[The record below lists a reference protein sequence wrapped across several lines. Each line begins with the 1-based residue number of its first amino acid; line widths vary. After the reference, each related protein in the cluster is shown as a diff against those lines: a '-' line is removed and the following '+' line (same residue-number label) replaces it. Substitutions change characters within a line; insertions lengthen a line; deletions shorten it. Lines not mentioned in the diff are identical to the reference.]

1 MDINNIKIK
10 VEDLSDNYGK
20 FIIEPLEKGYGVTLG
35 NSLRRTLL
43 SSMGGAAATAIR
55 IEGIT
60 HEFDTIP
67 GVKEDVIEIILSIKE
82 LVVKMFTDE
91 PQILKLKAKGK
102 KIVTAADITPNINI
116 EILNPD
122 LKIATLNGNAKLDME
137 IVVEKG
143 MGYLPAEKNK
153 KPSKSV
159 DTIFI
164 DSFFSPIT
172 KVRYDVETASLSQFS
187 NYDKLTLEIFTN
199 KSILPDEALSKSAN
213 ILIKYLKVFTK
224 FSPED
229 VESESEP
236 ISREEKEKSE
246 KEKILN
252 KTIEELDFS
261 VRSYNCLKKSNVNTL
276 RDLVNY
282 SPMEVIKIKNLG
294 KKSLDEIKEKMA
306 KYGFVLGEKMHQEDF
321 KDEA

>member
-35 NSLRRTLL
+35 NSLRRALL
-43 SSMGGAAATAIR
+43 SSMWGAAATAIR
-55 IEGIT
+55 IEEVT

-67 GVKEDVIEIILSIKE
+67 GVKEDVIEIILNIKE

-102 KIVTAADITPNINI
+102 KIVTAADITPNINV

-122 LKIATLNGNAKLDME
+122 LTIATLNDNCKLNME

-143 MGYLPAEKNK
+143 MGYFTAERNK
-153 KPSKSV
+153 KPGQSV

-172 KVRYDVETASLSQFS
+172 KVRYDVETASMSQFS
-187 NYDKLTLEIFTN
+187 NCDKLILEIFTN

-229 VESESEP
+229 VELEGEL
-236 ISREEKEKSE
+236 ISEEKEKSE
-246 KEKILN
+246 REKILN
-252 KTIEELDFS
+252 KTLEELDFS
-261 VRSYNCLKKSNVNTL
+261 VRSYNCLKKSDVNTL
-276 RDLVNY
+276 RDLVEF
-282 SPMEVIKIKNLG
+282 SPREIIKIKNLG
-294 KKSLDEIKEKMA
+294 KKSLDEIKEKIT
-306 KYGFVLGEKMHQEDF
+306 KYGFVLGEKTHQEDF
-321 KDEA
+321 

>member
-43 SSMGGAAATAIR
+43 SSMWGAAATAIR

-60 HEFDTIP
+60 HEFDTIS
-67 GVKEDVIEIILSIKE
+67 GVKEDVIEIILNIKE
-82 LVVKMFTDE
+82 LVVKIFSDE
-91 PQILKLKAKGK
+91 PQILKLKVKGK
-102 KIVTAADITPNINI
+102 KTVTAADITPNINA

-122 LKIATLNGNAKLDME
+122 LKIATLSGHAKLDME

-143 MGYLPAEKNK
+143 MAYSLAEKNK
-153 KPSKSV
+153 KSGQSV

-164 DSFFSPIT
+164 DSYFSPIT

-187 NYDKLTLEIFTN
+187 NYEKLSLEIFTN
-199 KSILPDEALSKSAN
+199 KSMLPDEALSKSAN
-213 ILIKYLKVFTK
+213 ILIKYLKIFTK

-229 VESESEP
+229 VELEGEL

-261 VRSYNCLKKSNVNTL
+261 VRSYNCLKMSNVNTL

-294 KKSLDEIKEKMA
+294 KKSLDEIKEKIT

-321 KDEA
+321 

>member
-1 MDINNIKIK
+1 MDINKIKIK

-43 SSMGGAAATAIR
+43 SSMWGAAATAIR

-67 GVKEDVIEIILSIKE
+67 GIKEDVIEIILNIKE
-82 LVVKMFTDE
+82 LVVKIFTDE
-91 PQILKLKAKGK
+91 PQILKLKTKGK
-102 KIVTAADITPNINI
+102 KIVTAADITPNINV

-122 LKIATLNGNAKLDME
+122 LKIATLNSNAKLDME

-143 MGYLPAEKNK
+143 MGYLLAEKNK
-153 KPSKSV
+153 KSDKSV

-172 KVRYDVETASLSQFS
+172 KARYNVETASLSQFS

-229 VESESEP
+229 IELEGEL

-261 VRSYNCLKKSNVNTL
+261 VRSYNCLKKSNINIL

-294 KKSLDEIKEKMA
+294 KKSLDEIKEKMT
-306 KYGFVLGEKMHQEDF
+306 KYGFVLGEKTHQEDI
-321 KDEA
+321 

>member
-1 MDINNIKIK
+1 MNINNIKIK

-43 SSMGGAAATAIR
+43 SSMWGAAATAIR

-67 GVKEDVIEIILSIKE
+67 GVKEDVIEIILNIKE
-82 LVVKMFTDE
+82 LVVKMFAEE
-91 PQILKLKAKGK
+91 PQILKLKIKGK
-102 KIVTAADITPNINI
+102 KAVTAADITPNINV

-122 LKIATLNGNAKLDME
+122 LKIATLNNNAKLDME

-143 MGYLPAEKNK
+143 MGYLLAEKNK
-153 KPSKSV
+153 KLDQSV

-229 VESESEP
+229 VELEGEI
-236 ISREEKEKSE
+236 ISKEEKEQSE

-294 KKSLDEIKEKMA
+294 KKSLDEIKEKIT

-321 KDEA
+321 

>member
-43 SSMGGAAATAIR
+43 SSMWGAAATAIR

-60 HEFDTIP
+60 HEFDTIT
-67 GVKEDVIEIILSIKE
+67 GVKEDVIEIILNIKE
-82 LVVKMFTDE
+82 LVVKIFADE

-102 KIVTAADITPNINI
+102 KTVTAADITPNINV

-122 LKIATLNGNAKLDME
+122 LKIATLNGNAKLYME

-143 MGYLPAEKNK
+143 MGYFLAEKNK
-153 KPSKSV
+153 KSDQSV

-187 NYDKLTLEIFTN
+187 NYEKLTLEIFTN

-213 ILIKYLKVFTK
+213 ILIKYLKIFTK

-229 VESESEP
+229 VELEGEL
-236 ISREEKEKSE
+236 ISREEKENSE

-252 KTIEELDFS
+252 KSIEELDFS
-261 VRSYNCLKKSNVNTL
+261 VRSYNCLKKSNINTL

-294 KKSLDEIKEKMA
+294 KKSLDEIKEKIT

-321 KDEA
+321 

>member
-10 VEDLSDNYGK
+10 VEDLTDNYGK

-43 SSMGGAAATAIR
+43 SSMWGAAATAIR

-60 HEFDTIP
+60 HEFDTIA
-67 GVKEDVIEIILSIKE
+67 GVKEDAIEIILNIKE
-82 LVVKMFTDE
+82 LVVKMFIDE
-91 PQILKLKAKGK
+91 PQILKLKVKGK
-102 KIVTAADITPNINI
+102 KNVTAADITPNINV

-122 LKIATLNGNAKLDME
+122 LTIATLNKDAKLNME

-143 MGYLPAEKNK
+143 MDYCFAEINK
-153 KPSKSV
+153 KSGQSV

-164 DSFFSPIT
+164 DSFFSPVT
-172 KVRYDVETASLSQFS
+172 KVRYDVKTASLSQFS

-229 VESESEP
+229 VELEGESISE
-236 ISREEKEKSE
+236 EEKERSE

-261 VRSYNCLKKSNVNTL
+261 VRSYNCLKKSNLNTL
-276 RDLVNY
+276 RDLVEY
-282 SPMEVIKIKNLG
+282 SPMEIIKIKNLG
-294 KKSLDEIKEKMA
+294 KKSLDEIKEKIT

-321 KDEA
+321 

>member
-43 SSMGGAAATAIR
+43 SSMWGAAATAIR

-60 HEFDTIP
+60 HELDTIT
-67 GVKEDVIEIILSIKE
+67 GVKEDVIEIILNIKE
-82 LVVKMFTDE
+82 LVVKIFADE

-102 KIVTAADITPNINI
+102 KTVTAGDIIPNINV

-122 LKIATLNGNAKLDME
+122 LEIATLSGHAKLDME

-143 MGYLPAEKNK
+143 MGYFLAEKNK
-153 KPSKSV
+153 KSSQSV

-164 DSFFSPIT
+164 DSYFSPIT

-187 NYDKLTLEIFTN
+187 NYEKLTLEIFTN
-199 KSILPDEALSKSAN
+199 KSLLPDEALSKSAN
-213 ILIKYLKVFTK
+213 ILIKYLKIFTK

-229 VESESEP
+229 VELEGEL
-236 ISREEKEKSE
+236 ISREEKENNE

-252 KTIEELDFS
+252 KSIEELDFS
-261 VRSYNCLKKSNVNTL
+261 VRSYNCLKKSNINTL
-276 RDLVNY
+276 RDLVDY
-282 SPMEVIKIKNLG
+282 SPIEVIKIKNLG
-294 KKSLDEIKEKMA
+294 KKSLDEIKEKIT

-321 KDEA
+321 

>member
-1 MDINNIKIK
+1 MNINNIKIK

-43 SSMGGAAATAIR
+43 SSMWGAAATAIR

-67 GVKEDVIEIILSIKE
+67 GVKEDVIEIILNIKE
-82 LVVKMFTDE
+82 LVVKMFAEE
-91 PQILKLKAKGK
+91 PQILKLKVKGK
-102 KIVTAADITPNINI
+102 KAVTAADITPNINV

-122 LKIATLNGNAKLDME
+122 LKIATLNNNAKLDME

-143 MGYLPAEKNK
+143 MGYLLAEKNK
-153 KPSKSV
+153 KLDQSV

-229 VESESEP
+229 VELEGEI
-236 ISREEKEKSE
+236 ISKEEKEQSE

-294 KKSLDEIKEKMA
+294 KKSLDEIKEKIT

-321 KDEA
+321 

>member
-10 VEDLSDNYGK
+10 VEDLSDNYGR

-43 SSMGGAAATAIR
+43 SSMWGAAATAIR

-67 GVKEDVIEIILSIKE
+67 GVKEDVIEIILNIKE
-82 LVVKMFTDE
+82 IVVKIFADE

-102 KIVTAADITPNINI
+102 RTVTAADIIPNINV

-143 MGYLPAEKNK
+143 MGYLLAEKNK
-153 KPSKSV
+153 KPGQSV

-187 NYDKLTLEIFTN
+187 DCEKLTLEIFTN

-229 VESESEP
+229 VELEGEL
-236 ISREEKEKSE
+236 ISKEEKEKSE

-282 SPMEVIKIKNLG
+282 SPTEVIKIKNLG
-294 KKSLDEIKEKMA
+294 KKSLDEIKEKIT

-321 KDEA
+321 

>member
-20 FIIEPLEKGYGVTLG
+20 FIIEPLKKGYGVTLG
-35 NSLRRTLL
+35 NSLRRALL
-43 SSMGGAAATAIR
+43 SSMWGAAATAIR

-60 HEFDTIP
+60 HEFDTLP
-67 GVKEDVIEIILSIKE
+67 GVKEDVIEIILNIKE
-82 LVVKMFTDE
+82 LVVKMFADE

-102 KIVTAADITPNINI
+102 KIVTAADITPNINV

-122 LKIATLNGNAKLDME
+122 LKIATLNGNAKLDIE

-143 MGYLPAEKNK
+143 MGYLLAEKNNK
-153 KPSKSV
+153 SDQSV

-187 NYDKLTLEIFTN
+187 NYDKLILEIFTN

-229 VESESEP
+229 VELEGEL
-236 ISREEKEKSE
+236 ISREEKEKKE

-294 KKSLDEIKEKMA
+294 KKSLDEIKEKIT

-321 KDEA
+321 

>member
-20 FIIEPLEKGYGVTLG
+20 FIIEPLEKGYGITLG
-35 NSLRRTLL
+35 NSIRRSLL
-43 SSMGGAAATAIR
+43 SSMWGAAATAIR

-67 GVKEDVIEIILSIKE
+67 GVKEDVIEIILNIKE
-82 LVVKMFTDE
+82 LVVKLFTDE
-91 PQILKLKAKGK
+91 PQILKLKIKGK
-102 KIVTAADITPNINI
+102 KIVTAADITPNINV
-116 EILNPD
+116 EILNPN
-122 LKIATLNGNAKLDME
+122 LTIATLNDNGKLNME

-143 MGYLPAEKNK
+143 MGYFPAEKNK
-153 KPSKSV
+153 KSGQSV

-172 KVRYDVETASLSQFS
+172 KVSYDIETASMSQFS
-187 NYDKLTLEIFTN
+187 NCDKLVLEIFTN

-213 ILIKYLKVFTK
+213 ILIKHLKVFTK

-229 VESESEP
+229 IESEGESAL
-236 ISREEKEKSE
+236 EEKEKSE
-246 KEKILN
+246 REKILN
-252 KTIEELDFS
+252 KTLEELDFS

-276 RDLVNY
+276 RDLIEFP
-282 SPMEVIKIKNLG
+282 PMEIIKIKNLG
-294 KKSLDEIKEKMA
+294 KKSLDEIKDKIT
-306 KYGFVLGEKMHQEDF
+306 KYGFILGEKTHQEDL
-321 KDEA
+321 

>member
-1 MDINNIKIK
+1 MNINNIKIK

-43 SSMGGAAATAIR
+43 SSMWGAAATAIR

-67 GVKEDVIEIILSIKE
+67 GVKEDVIEIILNIKE
-82 LVVKMFTDE
+82 LVVKMFAEE
-91 PQILKLKAKGK
+91 PQILKLKIKGK
-102 KIVTAADITPNINI
+102 KAVTAADITPNINV

-122 LKIATLNGNAKLDME
+122 LKIATLNNNAKLDME

-143 MGYLPAEKNK
+143 MGYLLAEKNK
-153 KPSKSV
+153 KLDQSV

-229 VESESEP
+229 VELEGEI
-236 ISREEKEKSE
+236 ISKEEKEQSE

-294 KKSLDEIKEKMA
+294 KKSLDEIKEKIT
-306 KYGFVLGEKMHQEDF
+306 KYGFVLGEKIHQEDF
-321 KDEA
+321 

>member
-1 MDINNIKIK
+1 MNINNIKIK

-43 SSMGGAAATAIR
+43 SSMWGAAATAIR

-67 GVKEDVIEIILSIKE
+67 GVKEDVIEIILNIKE
-82 LVVKMFTDE
+82 LAVKIFAEE

-102 KIVTAADITPNINI
+102 KTLTAADITPNINV

-122 LKIATLNGNAKLDME
+122 LKIATLNSNAKLDME
-137 IVVEKG
+137 IVIEKG
-143 MGYLPAEKNK
+143 MGYLLAEKNK
-153 KPSKSV
+153 KSDQSV
-159 DTIFI
+159 DTIFV

-229 VESESEP
+229 VELEGEL
-236 ISREEKEKSE
+236 ISKEEKEKSE

-276 RDLVNY
+276 KDLVNF

-294 KKSLDEIKEKMA
+294 KKSLDEIKEKIT

-321 KDEA
+321 

>member
-1 MDINNIKIK
+1 MNINNIKIK

-43 SSMGGAAATAIR
+43 SSMWGAAATAIR

-67 GVKEDVIEIILSIKE
+67 GVKEDVIEIILNIKE
-82 LVVKMFTDE
+82 LAVKIFAEE

-102 KIVTAADITPNINI
+102 KTLTAADITPNINV

-122 LKIATLNGNAKLDME
+122 LKIATLNSNAKLDME
-137 IVVEKG
+137 IVIEKG
-143 MGYLPAEKNK
+143 MGYLIAEKNK
-153 KPSKSV
+153 KSDQSV
-159 DTIFI
+159 DTIFV

-229 VESESEP
+229 VELEGEL
-236 ISREEKEKSE
+236 ISKEEKEKSE

-276 RDLVNY
+276 KDLVNY

-294 KKSLDEIKEKMA
+294 KKSLDEIKEKIT

-321 KDEA
+321 

>member
-1 MDINNIKIK
+1 MNINNIKIK

-43 SSMGGAAATAIR
+43 SSMWGAAATAIR

-67 GVKEDVIEIILSIKE
+67 GVKEDVIEIILNIKE
-82 LVVKMFTDE
+82 LVVKIFAEE

-102 KIVTAADITPNINI
+102 KTLTAADITPNINV

-122 LKIATLNGNAKLDME
+122 LKIATLNSNAKLDME
-137 IVVEKG
+137 IVIEKG
-143 MGYLPAEKNK
+143 MGYLLAEKNK
-153 KPSKSV
+153 KSDQSV
-159 DTIFI
+159 DTIFV

-172 KVRYDVETASLSQFS
+172 KVRYDVETASLSKFS

-229 VESESEP
+229 VELEGEL
-236 ISREEKEKSE
+236 ISKEEKEKSE

-276 RDLVNY
+276 KDLVNY

-294 KKSLDEIKEKMA
+294 KKSLDEIKEKIT

-321 KDEA
+321 

>member
-43 SSMGGAAATAIR
+43 SSMWGAAATAIR

-60 HEFDTIP
+60 HEFNTIP
-67 GVKEDVIEIILSIKE
+67 GVKEDVIEIILNIKE
-82 LVVKMFTDE
+82 LVVKIFADE

-102 KIVTAADITPNINI
+102 KTVTAADITPNINV

-122 LKIATLNGNAKLDME
+122 LKIATLNGNAKLYME

-143 MGYLPAEKNK
+143 MGYLLAEKNK
-153 KPSKSV
+153 KSDQSV

-187 NYDKLTLEIFTN
+187 NYEKLTLEIFTN

-213 ILIKYLKVFTK
+213 VLIKYLKIFTK

-229 VESESEP
+229 VELEGEL
-236 ISREEKEKSE
+236 ISREEKENSE

-252 KTIEELDFS
+252 KSIEELDFS
-261 VRSYNCLKKSNVNTL
+261 VRSYNCLKKSNINTL

-282 SPMEVIKIKNLG
+282 SPMEVIRIKNLG
-294 KKSLDEIKEKMA
+294 KKSLDEIKEKIT

-321 KDEA
+321 

>member
-43 SSMGGAAATAIR
+43 SSMWGAAATAIR

-60 HEFDTIP
+60 HEFDTIT
-67 GVKEDVIEIILSIKE
+67 GVKEDVIEIILNIKE
-82 LVVKMFTDE
+82 LVVKIFADE
-91 PQILKLKAKGK
+91 PQILKLKSKGK
-102 KIVTAADITPNINI
+102 KTVTAADITPNINV

-122 LKIATLNGNAKLDME
+122 LKIATLNGNAKLYME

-143 MGYLPAEKNK
+143 MGYFLSEKNK
-153 KPSKSV
+153 KSDQPV

-187 NYDKLTLEIFTN
+187 NYEKLTLEIFTN

-213 ILIKYLKVFTK
+213 ILIKYLKIFTK

-229 VESESEP
+229 VELEGEL
-236 ISREEKEKSE
+236 ISREEKENSE

-261 VRSYNCLKKSNVNTL
+261 VRSYNCLKKFNVNTL

-294 KKSLDEIKEKMA
+294 KKSLDEIKEKMT
-306 KYGFVLGEKMHQEDF
+306 KYGFVLGEKTHQEDF
-321 KDEA
+321 

>member
-1 MDINNIKIK
+1 MNINNIKIK

-43 SSMGGAAATAIR
+43 SSMWGAAATAIR

-67 GVKEDVIEIILSIKE
+67 GVKEDVIEIILNIKE
-82 LVVKMFTDE
+82 LVVKMFAEE

-102 KIVTAADITPNINI
+102 KTVTAADITPNINV
-116 EILNPD
+116 EILNPN
-122 LKIATLNGNAKLDME
+122 LKIATLNSNAKLDME

-143 MGYLPAEKNK
+143 MGYLIAEKNK
-153 KPSKSV
+153 KSDQSV

-199 KSILPDEALSKSAN
+199 KNILPDEALSKSAN

-229 VESESEP
+229 VELEGEL
-236 ISREEKEKSE
+236 ISKEEKEKSE

-294 KKSLDEIKEKMA
+294 KKSLDEIKEKIT

-321 KDEA
+321 

>member
-43 SSMGGAAATAIR
+43 SSMWGAAATAIR

-67 GVKEDVIEIILSIKE
+67 GVKEDVIEIILNIKE

-91 PQILKLKAKGK
+91 PQILKLKVKNK
-102 KIVTAADITPNINI
+102 KNVTAADITPNINV
-116 EILNPD
+116 EILNPG
-122 LKIATLNGNAKLDME
+122 LTIATLNKDTKLNME

-143 MGYLPAEKNK
+143 MGYLFAEKNK
-153 KPSKSV
+153 KSGQSV

-164 DSFFSPIT
+164 DSFFSPVT
-172 KVRYDVETASLSQFS
+172 KVSYDVETASLSQFS

-229 VESESEP
+229 VELEGEP
-236 ISREEKEKSE
+236 ISEEEKERSE

-276 RDLVNY
+276 RDLVEY
-282 SPMEVIKIKNLG
+282 SPMEIIKIKNLG
-294 KKSLDEIKEKMA
+294 KKSLDEIKEKIT

-321 KDEA
+321 

>member
-1 MDINNIKIK
+1 MNINNIKIK

-43 SSMGGAAATAIR
+43 SSMLGAAATAIR

-67 GVKEDVIEIILSIKE
+67 GVKEDVIEIILNIKE
-82 LVVKMFTDE
+82 LVVKMFVDE
-91 PQILKLKAKGK
+91 PQILRLKAKGK
-102 KIVTAADITPNINI
+102 KTVTAADITPNINV

-122 LKIATLNGNAKLDME
+122 LKIATLNSNAKLDME

-143 MGYLPAEKNK
+143 MGYLLAEKNK
-153 KPSKSV
+153 KSDQSV

-164 DSFFSPIT
+164 DSFFSPVT
-172 KVRYDVETASLSQFS
+172 KVRYDVETASMSQFS

-229 VESESEP
+229 VELEGEL
-236 ISREEKEKSE
+236 ISKEEKEKSE

-261 VRSYNCLKKSNVNTL
+261 VRSYNCLKKSNLNTL

-294 KKSLDEIKEKMA
+294 KKSLDEIKEKIT
-306 KYGFVLGEKMHQEDF
+306 KYGFVLGEKMHQEDL
-321 KDEA
+321 

>member
-1 MDINNIKIK
+1 MNINNVKIK

-20 FIIEPLEKGYGVTLG
+20 FIIEPLKKGYGVTLG

-43 SSMGGAAATAIR
+43 SSMWGAAASAIR

-67 GVKEDVIEIILSIKE
+67 GIKEDVIEIILNIKE
-82 LVVKMFTDE
+82 LVVKMFADE
-91 PQILKLKAKGK
+91 PQILKLKVKGK
-102 KIVTAADITPNINI
+102 TTVTAADITPNINV
-116 EILNPD
+116 EILNLD
-122 LKIATLNGNAKLDME
+122 LKIATLNSNAKLDME

-143 MGYLPAEKNK
+143 MGYVLAEKNK
-153 KPSKSV
+153 KSDQSV

-229 VESESEP
+229 IELEGEI
-236 ISREEKEKSE
+236 ISKEEKEKSE

-276 RDLVNY
+276 KDLVNY

-294 KKSLDEIKEKMA
+294 KKSLDEIKEKIT
-306 KYGFVLGEKMHQEDF
+306 KYGFVLGEKMHQEDL
-321 KDEA
+321 